1 MAENWRDKFKMAL
14 KEIVLW
20 ATTLKGFL
28 IMFSGVS
35 RGLSPQVQ
43 TIADTVIDALKHLK
57 KVADFISSEIS
68 KNEEEIN
75 WETISSVFPTQDWLS
90 SIEKVLSYFDN
101 DQQFR
106 QFMSGYGSTLRED
119 FVNHITTK
127 FQDIA
132 RIFRDELGRREESFE
147 NYEDNLPS
155 IFSRISQILMEEFGE
170 YRGFSDY
177 WNSIVQQFNDAW
189 KTADENKLWDVY
201 SQVRELFEI
210 MPEEKKKAYES
221 DFEKFFETIKDTFH
235 LRKFRL
241 IRCLLGK

>member
-1 MAENWRDKFKMAL
+1 MSENWRDKVKKAL

-20 ATTLKGFL
+20 ATTLRGFL

-35 RGLSPQVQ
+35 RGLPPQVQ

-57 KVADFISSEIS
+57 RVADSISSEIS

-90 SIEKVLSYFDN
+90 SVEKVLSYFDN

-132 RIFRDELGRREESFE
+132 RIFRDELGRQEEIFG
-147 NYEDNLPS
+147 YYKDNLPS
-155 IFSRISQILMEEFGE
+155 LFSRVSQILMEEFGE

-189 KTADENKLWDVY
+189 KAADKNKFLDVY
-201 SQVRELFEI
+201 EQVKELFEI
-210 MPEEKKKAYES
+210 IPEEKKKAYER
-221 DFEKFFETIKDTFH
+221 DFEDFFDAIRTTSL
-235 LRKFRL
+235 LRRFRL

>member
-1 MAENWRDKFKMAL
+1 
-14 KEIVLW
+14 
-20 ATTLKGFL
+20 
-28 IMFSGVS
+28 
-35 RGLSPQVQ
+35 
-43 TIADTVIDALKHLK
+43 
-57 KVADFISSEIS
+57 VADSISSEIS

-90 SIEKVLSYFDN
+90 SVEKVLSYFDN

-132 RIFRDELGRREESFE
+132 RIFRDELGRQEEIFG
-147 NYEDNLPS
+147 YYKDNLPS
-155 IFSRISQILMEEFGE
+155 LFSRVSQILMEEFGE

-189 KTADENKLWDVY
+189 KAADKNKFLDVY
-201 SQVRELFEI
+201 EQVKELFEI
-210 MPEEKKKAYES
+210 IPEEKKKAYER
-221 DFEKFFETIKDTFH
+221 DFEDFFDAIRTTSL
-235 LRKFRL
+235 LRRFRL